1 MSLLF
6 VVLALTA
13 CNNDVGDSQTTATVT
28 TSTSTT
34 STTTG
39 TTETGSTTTVET
51 GHTTTTETGTATT
64 VETGSTTTTTPPT
77 PVDKRIIG
85 YFAEWAVYDRDYH
98 VWDIPVDNL
107 THINYAF
114 ANATTGGGCEIYDEW
129 AALKKDGG
137 NYNLL
142 VDLKAANPGLKTLIS
157 VGGWTLSGQF
167 SDIALTA
174 ASRAAFVND
183 CVDFMVAYGFD
194 GIDIDWEY
202 PVEGGLAG
210 NGERP
215 EDKENYTLL
224 LAEFR
229 DQIDAMAPGSLLTI
243 AGPGGDDNMQNI
255 EMAGIAAQVDWI
267 NIMSYDFH
275 GGWESTT
282 GHNAALYPN
291 SDSPFTNEATY
302 NADAAVQGY
311 LDAGV
316 PANKIVMGVP
326 FYGRGWSG
334 VPNVDAG
341 LFQSSTG
348 LPSGTWES
356 GVYDYNDLHDNY
368 VGAAGWTR
376 TWDKQSQVPW
386 LYNAAQSTMISYDDE
401 ESLALKANY
410 IIDNNLGGAMFW
422 ELSGD
427 TSGAI
432 LSNTLANFLK

>member
-1 MSLLF
+1 MSSLF
-6 VVLALTA
+6 VVLALFA
-13 CNNDVGDSQTTATVT
+13 CNNDVGGSQTTATVP

-34 STTTG
+34 NTSTSTTTG
-39 TTETGSTTTVET
+39 TTSTTETGSTTTVET
-51 GHTTTTETGTATT
+51 G
-64 VETGSTTTTTPPT
+64 STTTTTTTPK

-98 VWDIPVDNL
+98 VWDIPVGNL

-167 SDIALTA
+167 SDIALTV
-174 ASRAAFVND
+174 ASRTAFVND

-202 PVEGGLAG
+202 PVGGGLES
-210 NGERP
+210 NVNRP

-224 LAEFR
+224 LAAFR
-229 DQIDAMAPGSLLTI
+229 DRLDIVAPGSLLTI
-243 AGPGGDDNMQNI
+243 AAPGGAEHIENI
-255 EMAGIAAQVDWI
+255 DMIGIATHVDWI

-275 GGWESTT
+275 GGWDSTT

-291 SDSPFTNEATY
+291 TDSPFTSEATS
-302 NADAAVQGY
+302 NAHAAIQNY
-311 LDAGV
+311 LDGGV
-316 PANKIVMGVP
+316 PADKVVMGVP

-334 VPNVDAG
+334 VPNVEMG

-356 GVYDYNDLHDNY
+356 GVFDYNDLHDNY

-401 ESLALKANY
+401 ESLAIKANY

-427 TSGAI
+427 TSDSL
-432 LSNTLANFLK
+432 LSDTLAELLKKSAQ

>member
-6 VVLALTA
+6 VVLALSA
-13 CNNDVGDSQTTATVT
+13 CNNDVGSQTTSTATT
-28 TSTSTT
+28 TSTTSSTSTT
-34 STTTG
+34 TSTV
-39 TTETGSTTTVET
+39 S
-51 GHTTTTETGTATT
+51 TTETGTATT

-98 VWDIPVDNL
+98 VWDIPVANL

-114 ANATTGGGCEIYDEW
+114 ANATTGGGCEIYDDW

-167 SDIALTA
+167 SDIALTP
-174 ASRAAFVND
+174 ASRADFVTD
-183 CVDFMVAYGFD
+183 CVEFMLTYGFD

-202 PVEGGLAG
+202 PVGGGLEG
-210 NGERP
+210 NGNRP

-229 DQIDAMAPGSLLTI
+229 VQLDAIAPGSLLTI
-243 AGPGGDDNMQNI
+243 AGPGGDEHIQNI
-255 EMAGIAAQVDWI
+255 EMAGIATHVDWI

-275 GGWESTT
+275 GGWDSTT

-291 SDSPFTNEATY
+291 TDSPFTTETTS
-302 NADAAVQGY
+302 NASAAVQTY
-311 LDAGV
+311 LDGGV
-316 PANKIVMGVP
+316 PADKIVLGVP

-334 VPNVDAG
+334 VPNVDMG
-341 LFQSSTG
+341 LFQSSTS

-356 GVYDYNDLHDNY
+356 GVFDYNDLHDNY

-401 ESLALKANY
+401 ESLAIKANY
-410 IIDNNLGGAMFW
+410 IIDNDLGGAMFW

-427 TSGAI
+427 TSDSL
-432 LSNTLANFLK
+432 LSDTLADLLKKSAQ